1 MTTNAPLGARFFG
14 PLTLLSASVLFLGLA
29 DLGRA
34 QSKKTAPSALP
45 TKPAAGPAAP
55 EVGKITAE
63 QANERRKKLYFGSDG
78 PRLDIVF
85 PDPAA
90 VVVDTG
96 KGKKTGGFEWSK
108 LATAAT
114 LEKEVERNVA
124 ANGEHLASASV
135 FTSKGYKKIK
145 DNHTMLAVW
154 LNVLSEFDGPSK
166 MKDSA
171 AAVRD
176 LAATVPLALAA
187 SEDVKPDEA
196 MFGKSKEANEAAAK
210 LLKGEKVNGAAKA
223 RPWREVAVYTSVMKR
238 MEAAQDARIRGW
250 TANTEEF
257 NKNLPELEHEAQLLA
272 IMCEVILDK
281 GTNDNA
287 GNEDYQGWG
296 KKLEQGCI
304 ELVAAVKAKDHAKAQ
319 VIAAGIAK
327 QCADCHSGYR

>member
-1 MTTNAPLGARFFG
+1 MSTNPALGARFFG
-14 PLTLLSASVLFLGLA
+14 PLTLLSATVLFLGLA

-34 QSKKTAPSALP
+34 QSKKTAPSSLP
-45 TKPAAGPAAP
+45 TKPAATSAEPQA
-55 EVGKITAE
+55 GKITTE
-63 QANERRKKLYFGSDG
+63 QFNERRKKLYFGADA
-78 PRLDIVF
+78 PQLDILF

-90 VVVDTG
+90 VVVDSS

-124 ANGEHLASASV
+124 ANDEHLASASV
-135 FTSKGYKKIK
+135 FSSKGYKKIK
-145 DNHTMLAVW
+145 DNHSMLAVW

-176 LAATVPLALAA
+176 LASTVPLALAA
-187 SEDVKPDEA
+187 SEDGKPDDA
-196 MFGKSKEANEAAAK
+196 MFGKSKAANEAAAK
-210 LLKGEKVNGAAKA
+210 LVKGDKIDGPAKA
-223 RPWREVAVYTSVMKR
+223 RPWREVAVYNSVMKR

-250 TANTEEF
+250 TANAEEF

-281 GTNDNA
+281 GTSDNA

-304 ELVAAVKAKDHAKAQ
+304 DLVAAVKAKDHAKAQ
-319 VIAAGIAK
+319 VLAANIAK